1 MKSLNNYIIEKYKLS
16 KNTLNLN
23 YKEPADPNDFS
34 LDVILDFLKEDATTQ
49 LIDYIK
55 KWQKENNI
63 DKVWYYTYKGKKAY
77 DRLSGQIRNYYIIEK
92 ITSDYTWDNAL
103 PSAWNGGHDPNLW
116 VYNEIVDDKL
126 LSGKGIMVFGN
137 KNCILIR
144 YERVN
149 KGDFEGELLIHKK
162 RYN

>member
-1 MKSLNNYIIEKYKLS
+1 MKSLNNYIVEKYKLS
-16 KNTLNLN
+16 KKTLNLN
-23 YKEPADPNDFS
+23 YKEPTDPHDFS
-34 LDVILDFLKEDATTQ
+34 LDVILDFLKDDATIQ

-63 DKVWYYTYKGKKAY
+63 DKVWYYTYKGKRAY

-92 ITSDYTWDNAL
+92 VVLDYVWDNLL
-103 PSAWNGGHDPNLW
+103 PDSWNGGHDPNLW

-144 YERVN
+144 YEWVN
-149 KGDFEGELLIHKK
+149 KGDFDGELFIRKK
-162 RYN
+162 